1 MASFKSKVE
10 NRTQLYYNKFR
21 YKLKITEPN
30 LYSAH
35 HVVNMDEFR
44 LSLKEEVDNTANFP
58 WSIRRSS
65 PDFDEKV
72 ISGFISFRIKYK
84 KDDKVTFRKE
94 HNTVSVYSSDL
105 SILNQVY
112 DFKPDATLFEA
123 QVSPAGV
130 KYFTREPPAKYRAYL
145 RNKRVEDTFCE
156 DMIAFLSRNPDV
168 KLSGAFENNMLH
180 QHPYNSRW
188 AFEGYF
194 IDYNDESTLTMLYL
208 MFNGVIGKTYKLE
221 KK

>member
-44 LSLKEEVDNTANFP
+44 LLLKEEVDNTANFP

-145 RNKRVEDTFCE
+145 RNKRVEDTFSD
-156 DMIAFLSRNPDV
+156 DMIMFLERNPDV
-168 KLSGAFENNMLH
+168 KPSQAFKYSMLST
-180 QHPYNSRW
+180 YKSRW
-188 AFEGYF
+188 AHEGHF
-194 IDYNDESTLTMLYL
+194 IDYNDESILTMLYL
-208 MFNGVIGKTYKLE
+208 MFSGVIGKTYKLE